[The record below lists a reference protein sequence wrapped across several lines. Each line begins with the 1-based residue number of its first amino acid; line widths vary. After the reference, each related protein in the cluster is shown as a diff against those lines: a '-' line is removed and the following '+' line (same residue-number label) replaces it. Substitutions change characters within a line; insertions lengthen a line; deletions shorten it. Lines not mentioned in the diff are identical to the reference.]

1 MSRIQGAC
9 CEVIAL
15 DKTYQELLKMVEEI
29 EGSST
34 KAEFASI
41 NITPLQNLKIKGHK
55 PPFQPLLGMA
65 MGMESG
71 YSNKGMARPQPPRQP
86 AAAPQPVQP
95 PPQPS
100 PQPRQQQPVD
110 PEEMQQRDLQ
120 ARIAKEEISMFADR
134 LDQKAGQ
141 PQQPEE
147 IDTKEGQ
154 EMSLAA
160 LSVPDQI
167 SEIEKIIEGL
177 FAGSFSESQKVAI
190 KQRLKDLKDKSAIES
205 KQNQNKG
212 ASKIE
217 QELDRLRDQQLEE
230 AITMLGSAQ

>member
-1 MSRIQGAC
+1 MSRIQGTC
-9 CEVIAL
+9 YKVIAL
-15 DKTYQELLKMVEEI
+15 DKSYQELLKMVEEI

-41 NITPLQNLKIKGHK
+41 NISPLQSLKLKGHK

-65 MGMESG
+65 MDMESG
-71 YSNKGMARPQPPRQP
+71 YSNKGAARPQPQRQQ
-86 AAAPQPVQP
+86 AAASQPLHP
-95 PPQPS
+95 PPQP
-100 PQPRQQQPVD
+100 PQPRPQQPVD

-134 LDQKAGQ
+134 LDQKADQ
-141 PQQPEE
+141 PQQPNE

-167 SEIEKIIEGL
+167 SEVEKIIEGL

-190 KQRLKDLKDKSAIES
+190 KQRLKDLKDKSAIEA

-212 ASKIE
+212 ARKID
-217 QELDRLRDQQLEE
+217 QELDRLRDQQLDE
-230 AITMLGSAQ
+230 AITMLGSSQ